1 MQTSFHF
8 DVFFDRCFKNV
19 PFTTSCNE
27 IICFSR
33 IFCQIELEFQPTYG
47 GIRQELGRLQFP
59 PGESPRVSRMY
70 IYTGNCLADC
80 TAPPLPV
87 PRYPSV
93 YHDGVQILR
102 RNQQTRGLRIRLSTF
117 PDLRTSES
125 GISVRDVYFGDSA
138 QDVISAVGAPARTF
152 YKSEDKMKIHSPNAF
167 RKAATHKSDYFYN
180 YFTLGFVSALRVYF
194 DRKCC

>member
-1 MQTSFHF
+1 
-8 DVFFDRCFKNV
+8 
-19 PFTTSCNE
+19 
-27 IICFSR
+27 
-33 IFCQIELEFQPTYG
+33 
-47 GIRQELGRLQFP
+47 
-59 PGESPRVSRMY
+59 MY

-80 TAPPLPV
+80 SAPPLPV

-180 YFTLGFVSALRVYF
+180 YFTLGFVSALVYF
-194 DRKCC
+194 DRKIV

>member
-1 MQTSFHF
+1 MFQNDLFCKVPSSG
-8 DVFFDRCFKNV
+8 FFCKLEF
-19 PFTTSCNE
+19 
-27 IICFSR
+27 
-33 IFCQIELEFQPTYG
+33 EFQPTYG

-80 TAPPLPV
+80 SAPPLPV

-117 PDLRTSES
+117 PDLRNSSES

-180 YFTLGFVSALRVYF
+180 YFTLGFVSAL
-194 DRKCC
+194 